1 MASAEQCG
9 RLRKRLP
16 LTRSPTS
23 AEIEIDDV
31 IDMLLES
38 YKDAKDANQHGP
50 AVRAVELLGKHLAMF
65 KGRISFEEQ
74 GTFRALAA
82 GDGRKRQM
90 LRAVLGAG
98 DSFDATRH

>member
-1 MASAEQCG
+1 MFLVGGLEIGAA
-9 RLRKRLP
+9 P
-16 LTRSPTS
+16 

-65 KGRISFEEQ
+65 KGRITLSFA
-74 GTFRALAA
+74 R
-82 GDGRKRQM
+82 R
-90 LRAVLGAG
+90 
-98 DSFDATRH
+98 